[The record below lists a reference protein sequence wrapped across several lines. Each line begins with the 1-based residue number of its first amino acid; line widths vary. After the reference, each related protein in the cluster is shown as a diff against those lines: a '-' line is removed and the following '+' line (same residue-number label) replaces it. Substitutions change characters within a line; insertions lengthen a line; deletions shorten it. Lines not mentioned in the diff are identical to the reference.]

1 MHYNTVSAG
10 LAPVEHWQ
18 ESDALS
24 LYHVFEQISDER
36 HPRGKR
42 YSLALVLSLLILG
55 KLAGMTT
62 LTAIAE
68 WVRWRADWLRQV
80 LPGTREQFP
89 CPATYSN
96 VLRAVDAHQVTR
108 LFASWLTRLEAER
121 RCGTEPSRLLSQPEV
136 REQHL
141 QVALDGK
148 TLRGTLAH
156 TAPDQRSQ
164 HVVALYET
172 QTGIVLAQQA
182 VPDKGNEITL
192 EATLLTPTQVAGRI
206 VTADAMHTQRTCC
219 ADIHRFGGYYVLL
232 AKANQPTLEEDL
244 RLFFT
249 EPPLDCRDWRQ
260 AQTCSKGHGRLERRE
275 LVASTELNE
284 FLAATWPGVEQVFC
298 LQRTSLRQGQR
309 HTQTVYGLTNLSPR
323 QASAGRLL
331 ELVQR
336 HWAIENR
343 LHWRRDVTL
352 GEDHCQVRKG
362 AAPLVLAVLNNVV
375 LALFDFLGVANVPQQ
390 MRRLDA
396 QPARAV
402 RLVLESLLTFK

>member
-1 MHYNTVSAG
+1 MHYNTVSG
-10 LAPVEHWQ
+10 TQAPTDHWQ

-24 LYHVFEQISDER
+24 LYHVFEQITDER

-62 LTAIAE
+62 LTGIAE
-68 WVRWRADWLRQV
+68 WVRWRADWVRQV
-80 LPGTREQFP
+80 LPTTRAQFP
-89 CPATYSN
+89 CVATYSN
-96 VLRAVDAHQVTR
+96 VLRAVDAEQVTR
-108 LFASWLTRLEAER
+108 LLASWLTRLEAER
-121 RCGTEPSRLLSQPEV
+121 RCGQKPSRLPSQPEARKAHV
-136 REQHL
+136 

-148 TLRGTLAH
+148 TLRGTLSH
-156 TAPDQRSQ
+156 SAPDQPSQ

-192 EATLLTPTQVAGRI
+192 EASLLTPTQVAGRI
-206 VTADAMHTQRTCC
+206 VTADAMHTQKTCC
-219 ADIHRFGGYYVLL
+219 ADIHRFGGAYVLF
-232 AKANQPTLEEDL
+232 AKANQPTLEEDV

-249 EPPLDCRDWRQ
+249 EPPSDCRDWRQ
-260 AQTCSKGHGRLERRE
+260 ARTCAKGHGRLEIRE

-284 FLAATWPGVEQVFC
+284 WLAATWPGVEQVFR
-298 LQRTSLRQGQR
+298 LQRTRLRQGQQ
-309 HTQTVYGLTNLSPR
+309 HSQTVYGLTNLAP
-323 QASAGRLL
+323 QHASAARLL
-331 ELVQR
+331 ALVQR
-336 HWAIENR
+336 HWRIENR

-362 AAPLVLAVLNNVV
+362 TAPLVLAALNNLV
-375 LALFDFLGVANVPQQ
+375 LALFDFLRVTNIPQQ

-396 QPARAV
+396 HPALAV
-402 RLVLESLLTFK
+402 RLVVGSLLTFT

>member
-1 MHYNTVSAG
+1 MHYNTVSGALAQVEAG
-10 LAPVEHWQ
+10 Q
-18 ESDALS
+18 EIDVLS
-24 LYHVFEQISDER
+24 LYHVLEQITDKR

-42 YSLALVLSLLILG
+42 YSLALVLSLLIVG

-89 CPATYSN
+89 CVATYSN
-96 VLRAVDAHQVTR
+96 VLRAVDAEQVTP
-108 LFASWLTRLEAER
+108 LLASWLTRVEAER
-121 RCGTEPSRLLSQPEV
+121 RCGEEPSRLLSQPEA
-136 REQHL
+136 RKPDL

-156 TAPDQRSQ
+156 TAPDQQSY

-172 QTGIVLAQQA
+172 QTGIVLAQHA

-192 EATLLTPTQVAGRI
+192 EPTLLTPTQVAGRI
-206 VTADAMHTQRTCC
+206 ITADAMHTQKTCC
-219 ADIHRFGGYYVLL
+219 ADIHRFGGYYVFL
-232 AKANQPTLEEDL
+232 AKANQPTLADDL
-244 RLFFT
+244 RLFFS

-260 AQTCSKGHGRLERRE
+260 ASTCAKGHGRLEQRE

-284 FLAATWPGVEQVFC
+284 FLGAAWPGVEQVFR
-298 LQRTSLRQGQR
+298 LQRTSVRQGRR
-309 HTQTVYGLTNLSPR
+309 HPQTVYGLTNLPPR
-323 QASAGRLL
+323 HAGAARLM

-362 AAPLVLAVLNNVV
+362 SAPLVLAGLNNLV

-396 QPARAV
+396 QPGLAV
-402 RLVLESLLTFK
+402 RLVLSSLLTFK